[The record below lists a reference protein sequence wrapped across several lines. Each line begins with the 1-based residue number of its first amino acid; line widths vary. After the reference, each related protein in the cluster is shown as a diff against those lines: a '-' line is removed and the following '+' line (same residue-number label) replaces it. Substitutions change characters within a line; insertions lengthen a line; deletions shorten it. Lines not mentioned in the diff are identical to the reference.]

1 MVELYYFFETIFLW
15 SRKKIT
21 MFVTGFV
28 TKCFEQTLW
37 VVICTRIPFDLMKG
51 ETWVSVRI
59 L

>member
-1 MVELYYFFETIFLW
+1 
-15 SRKKIT
+15 